1 MTETETVGSD
11 APAAATPE
19 EFIAGLGPLALEE
32 AWGRQV
38 KEYLNRA
45 RARLFEDYLA
55 GVSGRWVVER
65 YTAAVDHAVQTLFA
79 AAREDY
85 ARSYAVLDQRLA
97 LVAQGGYGRGELNPQ
112 SDIDLLFIYPNRRDP
127 YGETVTE
134 RVVYSLFDTGLQV
147 GHAFRNLR
155 ECVTLAARDFKVK
168 TALLDLRFVAGDGA
182 LYEEFA
188 RAMEKDVLKRN
199 ASRYFSEKLAENE
212 ERHRRYGD
220 SVYIVQPHL
229 KDGEGGLRDLH
240 TAMWLAKVKFR
251 TNSVAELVRKGV
263 VTRREEEEVEAAR
276 DFLWRVRNGLHFH
289 TGRHEDHLTFE
300 YQERIAVDLGYRD
313 DGKTRGVEQ
322 FTRAFYLAASTVN
335 RFSQEIISRCTEQRL
350 VYRLGMRF
358 GGRTIRPGVRIAAG
372 ELVVGDP
379 ETFAG
384 DPVNLLR
391 VFHDCQKH
399 GVSLGGSTRRAVRAH
414 AALLDDAVRRSDEAV
429 AVFLSILRWKQGVA
443 AALREMHKL
452 GVLGAMLPEF
462 GNLLCMAQYDQ
473 YHLYTVDEHSLR
485 AVDVL
490 EQLRLGAYK
499 DGEPL
504 LTEVMRAVENVEVLY
519 LGMLL
524 HDVGKGLGG
533 DHSNRGA
540 VMAVDIADRLGFN
553 ADERGELEFLV
564 RHHLTMHHL
573 ATRRDIHDEQLVIE
587 FAKTTRTLE
596 CLKKLY
602 LLTFAD
608 LRAVNPKMWNAWHGS
623 LLGELYVGALSVFE
637 RGAFV
642 PGDQA
647 ERVARIRQRAAEQ
660 APPGATEAYGA
671 FLAEMPDRYF
681 LSTPEGEIPG
691 HFELVRR
698 FRESPFVTDV
708 RHFPE
713 REFSEFTV
721 VTADRPGLFSKIA
734 GTLAAHGMN
743 ILTACIATSDRGM
756 AVDVFRVAHFERA
769 EGGRGADRWDRVQA
783 TLGGVLSGQ
792 IDVETLVAA
801 ARRPGLLDRRFLP
814 RVGTS
819 VEIDNAVSESFTVID
834 VYTQD
839 RVGVLF
845 SITNALYHLN
855 LSIHLAKIT
864 TNVDQV
870 LDVFYVSEENGRKVE
885 DEGRLEEIG
894 AGLLDALAQ
903 PSEAEEGTAA
913 AHGQGG

>member
-1 MTETETVGSD
+1 MAG
-11 APAAATPE
+11 ATPAPNAAQ
-19 EFIAGLGPLALEE
+19 EFVAGLGPLVFDG
-32 AWGRQV
+32 AWGRHV
-38 KEYLNRA
+38 KEYLTRA

-79 AAREDY
+79 AAREEY
-85 ARSYAVLDQRLA
+85 ARNHAVLDQSLA

-112 SDIDLLFIYPNRRDP
+112 SDIDLLFIYPYRRDP

-155 ECVTLAARDFKVK
+155 DCVTLAARDFKVK
-168 TALLDLRFVAGDGA
+168 TALLDLRFIAGDRG
-182 LYEEFA
+182 LYDEFA
-188 RAMEKDVLKRN
+188 RAMDKDVLKRN
-199 ASRYFSEKLAENE
+199 ARRYFSEKLAENE

-240 TAMWLAKVKFR
+240 TAMWLAKVKFH
-251 TNSVAELVRKGV
+251 TNSIAELAQKGV
-263 VTRREEEEVEAAR
+263 VTKREQEEVEAAR
-276 DFLWRVRNGLHFH
+276 DFLWRARNGLHFH
-289 TGRHEDHLTFE
+289 TGRHEDQLTFE
-300 YQERIAVDLGYRD
+300 FQERLAADFGYRD

-322 FTRAFYLAASTVN
+322 FTRDFYLAASTVN

-379 ETFAG
+379 ATFAG
-384 DPVNLLR
+384 DPVHLLR
-391 VFHDCQKH
+391 VFHDCQLH
-399 GVSLGGSTRRAVRAH
+399 GVALSGSTRRAVRAH
-414 AALLDDAVRRSDEAV
+414 AERLDEAVRRSGEAV
-429 AVFLSILRWKQGVA
+429 SVFLGILRWKQGVA

-452 GVLGAMLPEF
+452 GVLSAMLPEF
-462 GNLLCMAQYDQ
+462 AHLLCMAQYDQ

-485 AVDVL
+485 AVGVL

-499 DGEPL
+499 DAEPL
-504 LTEVMRAVENVEVLY
+504 LTEVVRAVENVEVLY

-540 VMAVDIADRLGFN
+540 AMAVAIADRLGFN

-587 FAKTTRTLE
+587 FARTCRTPE

-647 ERVARIRQRAAEQ
+647 ERVARIRERAGRQ
-660 APPGATEAYGA
+660 APAGDAAAYA
-671 FLAEMPDRYF
+671 DFLADMPDRYF
-681 LSTPEGEIPG
+681 LSAPEAEIPL
-691 HFELVRR
+691 HFDLVRR
-698 FRESPFVTDV
+698 CRDAPFVTDV

-734 GTLAAHGMN
+734 GALAANGMN
-743 ILTACIATSDRGM
+743 ILTASIVTSRSGV
-756 AVDVFRVAHFERA
+756 ALDVFRVSHFDRA
-769 EGGRGADRWDRVQA
+769 EIVRSADRWDRVQA
-783 TLGGVLSGQ
+783 SLARVLSGEV
-792 IDVETLVAA
+792 DVEQLVAA
-801 ARRPGLLDRRFLP
+801 ARRPGLLDRRFVP
-814 RVGTS
+814 RVGTK
-819 VEIDNAVSESFTVID
+819 VEIDNAVSEHFTVVD

-839 RVGVLF
+839 RAGLLF

-870 LDVFYVSEENGRKVE
+870 LDVFYVTDENGRKIGDQE
-885 DEGRLEEIG
+885 RLEHIRAVLLEALTRP
-894 AGLLDALAQ
+894 AGD
-903 PSEAEEGTAA
+903 PEEASSS
-913 AHGQGG
+913 HGRGD